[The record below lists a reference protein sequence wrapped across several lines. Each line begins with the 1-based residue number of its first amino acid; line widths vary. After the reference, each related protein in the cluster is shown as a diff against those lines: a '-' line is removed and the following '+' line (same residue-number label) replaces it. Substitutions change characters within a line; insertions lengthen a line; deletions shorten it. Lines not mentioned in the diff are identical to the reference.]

1 MQMYVLKR
9 VYHGY
14 IKLEWYFLMQ
24 GFILIDS
31 SWAFLDCIMV
41 TSPYF
46 IDIFLTFFKQLWLD
60 LCRHGNGCKVH
71 MIFFSNFRK
80 YSMFLNEFFNQV
92 TLFKISNRILQ
103 VLVTL

>member
-31 SWAFLDCIMV
+31 SRAFLDCIMV

-46 IDIFLTFFKQLWLD
+46 IDIFLTFLSSSDRIYVGTVMAAKYIWFFFKL
-60 LCRHGNGCKVH
+60 
-71 MIFFSNFRK
+71 S
-80 YSMFLNEFFNQV
+80 
-92 TLFKISNRILQ
+92 
-103 VLVTL
+103 